1 MEQTGTFECSN
12 EAVNQLVQNSIWSQ
26 RSNFCDVPT
35 DCPIRELAAWTGDM
49 GVFAETGIFL
59 EDCYPVIRK
68 WLAECRLAQYP
79 DGKVA
84 NIAPANNRPSYFSS
98 LLAGS
103 VGWGD
108 ACILVPYALY
118 QRFGDKRILEENYEM
133 MQDWHHF
140 LESRAAQGR
149 ETSIPDI
156 SALPEEY
163 QNMVNNLPKEQLEK
177 IMKKMMTEK
186 GQNSNGTPGQGL
198 LKQSKILIS
207 HTSSIPA
214 WITENGVSRMWN
226 PQMQWKNPRVKW
238 PPPTSHIPESCCL
251 KSQRSSANQKM
262 RNDTKPWQNM
272 PDRPFAKS
280 PQITAES
287 IQTGR
292 PNMSAPFPLTCWR
305 RKRKSRQRPT

>member
-1 MEQTGTFECSN
+1 METKIDLRNASFTSIAIYSKMEQTGTFECSN

-35 DCPIRELAAWTGDM
+35 DCPIREWAAWTGDM

-163 QNMVNNLPKEQLEK
+163 
-177 IMKKMMTEK
+177 
-186 GQNSNGTPGQGL
+186 
-198 LKQSKILIS
+198 
-207 HTSSIPA
+207 
-214 WITENGVSRMWN
+214 
-226 PQMQWKNPRVKW
+226 
-238 PPPTSHIPESCCL
+238 
-251 KSQRSSANQKM
+251 
-262 RNDTKPWQNM
+262 
-272 PDRPFAKS
+272 
-280 PQITAES
+280 
-287 IQTGR
+287 
-292 PNMSAPFPLTCWR
+292 
-305 RKRKSRQRPT
+305 